1 VRPTKRSDDLAIDA
15 PIDHRDVTPIMGLPG
30 DMQHDIRP
38 AFENRWKTNLAKE
51 AEDPEDA

>member
-1 VRPTKRSDDLAIDA
+1 
-15 PIDHRDVTPIMGLPG
+15 MGLPG